1 MILVDTSVWISL
13 LNGSLGKKVS
23 EKDILR
29 FATTG
34 PILQEVLQGI
44 STDHKRIWFKQMFL
58 GLPRLA
64 DPVPLGCYLEAAEIY
79 ARGSRHGYTI
89 RSSTDCLIA
98 AIAIENHVPVWH
110 SDRDFSLIARYTS
123 LEAFERWD
131 RAHP

>member
-23 EKDILR
+23 ENDLLE
-29 FATTG
+29 FATTK

-44 STDHKRIWFKQMFL
+44 SADRKRIWFKQLFL
-58 GLPRLA
+58 GIPRLA

-79 ARGSRHGYTI
+79 ARGTRQGYTI
-89 RSSTDCLIA
+89 RSSTDCLSA
-98 AIAIENHVPVWH
+98 AIAIENHIPVWH
-110 SDRDFSLIARYTS
+110 SDRDFSAIARFTS

-131 RAHP
+131 RTHL